1 MRYRVLIGLLGAAV
15 GAAET
20 ATLAQTQTVSPQ
32 APAAPAATRAAKP
45 FPDGFKVAVM
55 SPERIIAESA
65 LGKASTGKMSAI
77 RAQKLAELNAKNQE
91 LESARQKLA
100 IGSLL
105 NEDARATVQKTID
118 RFQVDLQRAQQD
130 AEAAVQELQ
139 QQLNVEFE
147 RKLTPV
153 VEQIALDRGIYILL
167 RVDTGTIA
175 WVDRA
180 LDLTSDIVKRLD
192 ASTTPAVAKPPKDPQ
207 GPQPRP

>member
-1 MRYRVLIGLLGAAV
+1 MRYRVLMVLLGAAV
-15 GAAET
+15 GAAAT
-20 ATLAQTQTVSPQ
+20 ATLAQTQTASPQ
-32 APAAPAATRAAKP
+32 APAPPAAARPAKP
-45 FPDGFKVAVM
+45 FPDGFKVAVI
-55 SPERIIAESA
+55 SPDRIIAESA
-65 LGKASTGKMSAI
+65 LGKASTGKISAI
-77 RAQKLAELNAKNQE
+77 RAEKLAELNAKNHE
-91 LESARQKLA
+91 LESAREKLA

-118 RFQVDLQRAQQD
+118 RLQVELQRAQQD

-139 QQLNVEFE
+139 QQLNIEFE

-153 VEQIALDRGIYILL
+153 VAQVALDRGIYVLL

-175 WVDRA
+175 WADPA

-192 ASTTPAVAKPPKDPQ
+192 TSTTPTVAKPPKDPQ